1 MKWPKK
7 SQVTNHFHD
16 CKQKLRLT
24 NKITTLDSFVE
35 LHNSNFEKL
44 FQPEGILRIICSNTE
59 HLLNTLTTNNI
70 NQVSQV
76 SHRTSG
82 APQHI
87 DTGAAQKDLH
97 PLEVV
102 LE

>member
-1 MKWPKK
+1 MPKN
-7 SQVTNHFHD
+7 SHVTNHFHD
-16 CKQKLRLT
+16 SKQKLRLT
-24 NKITTLDSFVE
+24 NKLTTLDSFVE
-35 LHNSNFEKL
+35 LHDYNFEKL
-44 FQPEGILRIICSNTE
+44 FQPEGILHIICSNTE

-97 PLEVV
+97 PLDVV

>member
-1 MKWPKK
+1 MAKK
-7 SQVTNHFHD
+7 SHVTNHFDD

-24 NKITTLDSFVE
+24 NKISTLDSFVE
-35 LHNSNFEKL
+35 LHISNFEKL
-44 FQPEGILRIICSNTE
+44 LQPEGILRIICSNTE

-70 NQVSQV
+70 NQVKQV

-97 PLEVV
+97 PLDVV

>member
-1 MKWPKK
+1 M
-7 SQVTNHFHD
+7 
-16 CKQKLRLT
+16 
-24 NKITTLDSFVE
+24 ITISK
-35 LHNSNFEKL
+35 KL
-44 FQPEGILRIICSNTE
+44 FQPEGMLRIIRINTE

-70 NQVSQV
+70 NQVGQV

-87 DTGAAQKDLH
+87 DTGATQKDLH
-97 PLEVV
+97 PLDVV

>member
-1 MKWPKK
+1 M
-7 SQVTNHFHD
+7 
-16 CKQKLRLT
+16 
-24 NKITTLDSFVE
+24 ITILK
-35 LHNSNFEKL
+35 KL

-59 HLLNTLTTNNI
+59 PLLNTLTTNNI

-97 PLEVV
+97 KLDVV